1 MSSKIPDRLTDE
13 NVTDVDFFREDIL
26 EMQRS
31 IDQIDELAERI
42 DDDLKNI
49 YFNHENRAMIGR
61 GVMSHTSNMIESL
74 TSLRT
79 AKVSGLNQ
87 LLGNKIKISQMTIN
101 KKKVDAGELDAS
113 AIAKEF
119 NRLFIENSKQLA
131 PKNPQGDILQRATSA
146 ENALDDSLLEQRIN
160 ELQEQGN
167 LKFTDNELAIKYE
180 KDGVVFKVENARTDP
195 KFVPCKENTGEII
208 YDYPPTLYPD
218 PFILSTAVLSPD
230 GKKMTTGGGKEY
242 DVIS

>member
-1 MSSKIPDRLTDE
+1 MSKIPEKLTDE
-13 NVTDVDFFREDIL
+13 TVVDVDFFREDIV

-31 IDQIDELAERI
+31 IDQIDELANRI
-42 DDDLKNI
+42 DTDLKNI
-49 YFNHENRAMIGR
+49 YFDHENRSLIGR

-79 AKVSGLNQ
+79 AKVNGLNQ

-101 KKKVDAGELDAS
+101 KKKIDSGELDAT

-119 NRLFIENSKQLA
+119 NRLFIENNKRLS
-131 PKNPQGDILQRATSA
+131 PENPQRDIIERANSI
-146 ENALDDSLLEQRIN
+146 ENNRDDDLLDQRIN
-160 ELQEQGN
+160 DLQTQGD

-180 KDGVVFKVENARTDP
+180 KDGVVFKIANSKTQP
-195 KFVPCKENTGEII
+195 LFVPCNETTGEII
-208 YDYPPTLYPD
+208 EDYPSTLYPN
-218 PFILSTAVLSPD
+218 PQTLMTAILSDD

-242 DVIS
+242 EVIS